1 MDRARGYHVRRS
13 SRVKVPFERRKTERV
28 LLPGRA
34 VVHHVRSAE
43 PRHHQLRQHPRR
55 VAGDLPV
62 HQPGGMGGHHVLD
75 PRRGERMELVVLRGD
90 DHHRLVLRH
99 QPRTRGAVRQL
110 HHRAQDGQGAALGRH
125 RRGEGGEQQA
135 PKVYGERGRVP
146 GGAGGGFAAAS
157 ERRVAGTEERAAVTV
172 HVPARILRR
181 GDSAQRRRGKTARR
195 RNRRGGGDGNFR
207 RRGRLR
213 YNARDDDE
221 RRARGRRGGA
231 TTERLRQRFP
241 PGEVRQRDGDAA
253 SDADG

>member
-1 MDRARGYHVRRS
+1 MRRS

-34 VVHHVRSAE
+34 VVHRIRGAE

-75 PRRGERMELVVLRGD
+75 PRRGERVELVVLRGD

-99 QPRTRGAVRQL
+99 QPRARGAVRQL
-110 HHRAQDGQGAALGRH
+110 HHRAQDGQGAALGSP
-125 RRGEGGEQQA
+125 RRGEGGERKA
-135 PKVYGERGRVP
+135 PEVDGERGRVP
-146 GGAGGGFAAAS
+146 GGAGGGLAATS
-157 ERRVAGTEERAAVTV
+157 ERRVAGAKERAAVTV
-172 HVPARILRR
+172 DVPARLLRR
-181 GDSAQRRRGKTARR
+181 GDSAQRRRGQTARR
-195 RNRRGGGDGNFR
+195 RNRGRGGDGNFR
-207 RRGRLR
+207 GCQRRRD
-213 YNARDDDE
+213 ARDDDE

-231 TTERLRQRFP
+231 TTERLRQRFS